1 MNAPSPDT
9 SPDPPG
15 PSRKLV
21 FGLKTYF
28 SLMLAAVSTV
38 SFLVSGMV
46 LFIYRVP
53 QITEAT
59 RAALTSEAQNL
70 ALRTELILAGLET
83 QLALVSSLLLA
94 DADEQNLQFILSST
108 ADKSS
113 RFSAVYQ
120 LDKNGTVVRAA
131 VQPPIDERRRQE
143 LLGNDYSRMPHVIN
157 LRESVT
163 PVWSEEYISNISDSV
178 TVAVGARVGEGA
190 LIAEVPL
197 EHILRSLQ
205 TSKGAG
211 EAAVWLLDNK
221 GEMLADSEDSSRGLL
236 LSPLLAL
243 WVARPLA
250 TITRQARRVANG
262 ELPGPWPE
270 GRSLELNNLS
280 ADLDR
285 MARSLLARERE
296 LEAIFN
302 ASPIGIAVTSL
313 GRQPRI
319 IKVNDTLLQLFGHP
333 RQALIGRSSADLNM
347 WADPRDR
354 ERLFQAVEQGQEVEM
369 ETWGL
374 RADGGRFLAAHT
386 ARTYTDASGQDRFA
400 VIVLRDITELRRIE
414 DEIRHLNA
422 DLERRVQERT
432 QELVQTNDRLST
444 TLESLQRTQD
454 ELVRAEK
461 LASLGALV
469 AGIAHELNTPLGNG
483 VMAVSTM
490 RAALSSFQVESA
502 QGLKRSSLDRLV
514 AAMEMGSDI
523 AQRNLQRA
531 AELVTSFKQV
541 AADQTSAQR
550 RRFDLREVCDE
561 IVLTLRPVLKQCDA
575 QVVMSVPEGL
585 VLDSY
590 PGALWQVLTNL
601 VTNAITHAF
610 EGHTS
615 PRITITAAALGPD
628 RVAMNVADNGQGIAP
643 ELLPRIFDPFVT
655 TRMGRGGTGLGL
667 HIVHNLVFNTLGGSV
682 SVKSQVGEGT
692 EFQLELPLIASAQAK
707 PE

>member
-1 MNAPSPDT
+1 M
-9 SPDPPG
+9 
-15 PSRKLV
+15 
-21 FGLKTYF
+21 
-28 SLMLAAVSTV
+28 
-38 SFLVSGMV
+38 
-46 LFIYRVP
+46 
-53 QITEAT
+53 
-59 RAALTSEAQNL
+59 
-70 ALRTELILAGLET
+70 
-83 QLALVSSLLLA
+83 
-94 DADEQNLQFILSST
+94 
-108 ADKSS
+108 
-113 RFSAVYQ
+113 
-120 LDKNGTVVRAA
+120 
-131 VQPPIDERRRQE
+131 
-143 LLGNDYSRMPHVIN
+143 
-157 LRESVT
+157 
-163 PVWSEEYISNISDSV
+163 
-178 TVAVGARVGEGA
+178 
-190 LIAEVPL
+190 
-197 EHILRSLQ
+197 
-205 TSKGAG
+205 
-211 EAAVWLLDNK
+211 
-221 GEMLADSEDSSRGLL
+221 
-236 LSPLLAL
+236 
-243 WVARPLA
+243 
-250 TITRQARRVANG
+250 ANG

-270 GRSLELNNLS
+270 GRSLEFNNLS
-280 ADLDR
+280 SDLDR

-313 GRQPRI
+313 GEQPRI
-319 IKVNDTLLQLFGHP
+319 TKVNDTLLQLFGHP

-354 ERLFQAVEQGQEVEM
+354 ERLFQVVEQGQEVEM
-369 ETWGL
+369 EAWRL

-414 DEIRHLNA
+414 DEIRHLNT

-461 LASLGALV
+461 LASLGSLV

-615 PRITITAAALGPD
+615 PRIAITAAALGPD
-628 RVAMNVADNGQGIAP
+628 RVAMSVADNGQGIAP

-667 HIVHNLVFNTLGGSV
+667 HIVHNLVFSTLGGSV

-692 EFQLELPLIASAQAK
+692 EFQLELPLIAPAQAK